1 MSRIRNK
8 RFGITSIFIVFLL
21 ATFPGKGGMEGHQR
35 DIQDFSERNDYY
47 GFFVPLMAEFPD
59 IYGHWRYSLVVI
71 QILVFWSGFFM
82 LIQSQLKTKSKLIWA
97 FILLVLVGSVFV
109 SQMYRDSFILS
120 FLTFG
125 LGLLHQSLKSSFF
138 WRISLMITSIIIL
151 FLTVMFRPLYG
162 FIVGLL
168 VLWLLS
174 QKIEVSRK
182 LLVFGLVTVLVF
194 AITPYIFNK
203 KLSELSGLK
212 KSYPQQAVIQMDLAS
227 NYCWGRSDNIRL
239 DAAIGI
245 KMILKSDFPIE
256 SICASL
262 DPHRWDNLY
271 SSNSNS
277 WRYSAPLILFS
288 GDESEESMTELEW
301 QWFRMIIHNPIDWLQ
316 VRSVYLGPV
325 LLMSNSFVPQSFK
338 EIESNLPPSISK
350 VNFGLWTLF
359 FTPVIFLDKIRATSP
374 LFAFILLTFL
384 FFFYN
389 RKHSNE
395 SKLSLSRNSQNV
407 LISLIILLALIIV
420 TAIGYVSANGRYVL
434 PYIFLIYLLLICSED
449 STTKRFRLKNH

>member
-1 MSRIRNK
+1 
-8 RFGITSIFIVFLL
+8 
-21 ATFPGKGGMEGHQR
+21 
-35 DIQDFSERNDYY
+35 
-47 GFFVPLMAEFPD
+47 
-59 IYGHWRYSLVVI
+59 
-71 QILVFWSGFFM
+71 
-82 LIQSQLKTKSKLIWA
+82 
-97 FILLVLVGSVFV
+97 
-109 SQMYRDSFILS
+109 
-120 FLTFG
+120 
-125 LGLLHQSLKSSFF
+125 
-138 WRISLMITSIIIL
+138 
-151 FLTVMFRPLYG
+151 
-162 FIVGLL
+162 
-168 VLWLLS
+168 
-174 QKIEVSRK
+174 
-182 LLVFGLVTVLVF
+182 
-194 AITPYIFNK
+194 
-203 KLSELSGLK
+203 
-212 KSYPQQAVIQMDLAS
+212 
-227 NYCWGRSDNIRL
+227 
-239 DAAIGI
+239 
-245 KMILKSDFPIE
+245 MILKSDFPIE